1 MQIEF
6 INYTKDLTCEES
18 VFYFEDVTEALAWYS
33 DYMEQYP
40 DDEVG
45 CTYFSAYGTELVPSV
60 DMLEEFEE
68 LAKTHDDQ
76 EIEAGCILINYGY
89 DDTLAGALETLND
102 RCYFIH
108 GHGKLDAFE
117 NYLDEMDYLH
127 GVPEHIRYHIDF
139 DSILR
144 DFECDGGT
152 IVELGD
158 CWDKFLLI
166 NAY

>member
-6 INYTKDLTCEES
+6 INYTKDYTEEQS

-33 DYMEQYP
+33 DYTEQYP

-89 DDTLAGALETLND
+89 DDTLRGALDTLND
-102 RCYFIH
+102 QCYFIQ
-108 GHGKLDAFE
+108 GHTKLDAFE
-117 NYLDEMDYLH
+117 NFLDEIDYLH
-127 GVPEHIRYHIDF
+127 GVPEFIRWHIDF
-139 DSILR
+139 GSIMR
-144 DFECDGGT
+144 NFEYDGMT
-152 IVELGD
+152 ILELGD
-158 CWDKFLLI
+158 YSGTYLMI
-166 NAY
+166 TH